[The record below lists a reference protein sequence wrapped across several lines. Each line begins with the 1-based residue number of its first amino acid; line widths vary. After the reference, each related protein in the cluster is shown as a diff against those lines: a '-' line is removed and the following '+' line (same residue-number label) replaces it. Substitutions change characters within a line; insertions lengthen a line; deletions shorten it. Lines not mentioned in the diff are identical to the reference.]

1 MSNDELIQKMR
12 GRVAQCR
19 RLAAYVT
26 DPLARQTLNQMADE
40 GEADLH
46 KLIADRGEQ
55 DNKRREAQ

>member
-1 MSNDELIQKMR
+1 MSDKELIQKMR
-12 GRVAQCR
+12 SRVAQCR

-26 DPLARQTLNQMADE
+26 DPVARRTLEQMADE

-55 DNKRREAQ
+55 DNQRREA